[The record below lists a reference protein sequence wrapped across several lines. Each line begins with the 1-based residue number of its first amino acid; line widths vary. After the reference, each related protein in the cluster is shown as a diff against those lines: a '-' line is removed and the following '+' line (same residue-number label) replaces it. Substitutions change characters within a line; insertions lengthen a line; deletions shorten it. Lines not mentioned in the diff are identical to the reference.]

1 MKKIKITIGMIIAI
15 FLNVALMG
23 IGSLASGPLDG
34 QIVEESLLTS
44 ESKSSDERP
53 LVVQEGE
60 VVPYGVYL
68 SSGASEITDR
78 GNWVVYISG
87 QTYCN
92 KTSDKVQVFL
102 YLEKL
107 TNGGWTTIKN
117 HSNTVYNTYSAY
129 SGISFS
135 VQKGY
140 YYRVRGLHIAQKGST
155 TESCT
160 TYTHGIYIS

>member
-68 SSGASEITDR
+68 SSGASEITE
-78 GNWVVYISG
+78 
-87 QTYCN
+87 
-92 KTSDKVQVFL
+92 TSDKVQVFL

>member
-68 SSGASEITDR
+68 SSIL
-78 GNWVVYISG
+78 
-87 QTYCN
+87 YC
-92 KTSDKVQVFL
+92 
-102 YLEKL
+102 
-107 TNGGWTTIKN
+107 
-117 HSNTVYNTYSAY
+117 
-129 SGISFS
+129 
-135 VQKGY
+135 
-140 YYRVRGLHIAQKGST
+140 
-155 TESCT
+155 
-160 TYTHGIYIS
+160 